1 MSRLAGKRI
10 VNTRA
15 VHQAAALDQLLAE
28 RGAVAVAYPCIAVD
42 APADPAPLYD
52 AVSALATGHF
62 DWLVLTSAN
71 AAQAVGVVLNGARVR
86 CRVAAVGEA
95 TAHASQTWLGVAPDL
110 LPERY
115 DAQTLGEAL
124 VPEAGAR
131 ILLPQSEIANPMLGV
146 LLRTIGANVTSVTAY
161 RTVRG
166 NGGDDLAGLLRDGHI
181 DALTLTS
188 ASTAQFLAARLREE
202 AGAQVLSLA
211 QALPAV
217 CIGAQT
223 AKTAREHGFGHV
235 VTARQATLTQ
245 VLDTLETLF

>member
-1 MSRLAGKRI
+1 
-10 VNTRA
+10 
-15 VHQAAALDQLLAE
+15 
-28 RGAVAVAYPCIAVD
+28 
-42 APADPAPLYD
+42 
-52 AVSALATGHF
+52 
-62 DWLVLTSAN
+62 LVLTSAN